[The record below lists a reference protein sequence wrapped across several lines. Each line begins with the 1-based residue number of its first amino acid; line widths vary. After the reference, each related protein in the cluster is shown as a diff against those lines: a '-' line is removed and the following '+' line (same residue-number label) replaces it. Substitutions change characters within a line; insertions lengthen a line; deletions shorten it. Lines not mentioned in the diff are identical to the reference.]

1 MCKSAKVQLWSH
13 HAITVAPYEGSLQ
26 VDGNRRRVQLPG
38 LTLSE
43 QSSVAGFG
51 ECRGDVEVRAT
62 LIAADGGSVGSA
74 RRNFVRGM
82 Q

>member
-1 MCKSAKVQLWSH
+1 MQLWSH

-26 VDGNRRRVQLPG
+26 GDGNRRGVQLVPG
-38 LTLSE
+38 LALSG

-51 ECRGDVEVRAT
+51 ECRGDVEVRAS